1 MKLMNESPALSPLL
15 PETCHYP
22 LTPCS
27 ADAQIMSFEP
37 ISSRLKKKKKRLH
50 KRKTPRSGLRMCL
63 LGCCHGEGSEA
74 MLPPDP

>member
-37 ISSRLKKKKKRLH
+37 ISFRYKKKKDSTKERLH
-50 KRKTPRSGLRMCL
+50 EVDYECVYWGVVTGGRQ
-63 LGCCHGEGSEA
+63 
-74 MLPPDP
+74 

>member
-27 ADAQIMSFEP
+27 ANAQIMSFEP
-37 ISSRLKKKKKRLH
+37 ISSRYKKKKQTTKWTMNVFIGVL
-50 KRKTPRSGLRMCL
+50 SQE
-63 LGCCHGEGSEA
+63 EGSEA